1 MHHIGVG
8 RTRAGT
14 RITLLVDDPHIR
26 IIDRYTGEL
35 LREQTL
41 NPTRD
46 FQPRGVPPGPPRRK
60 P

>member
-8 RTRAGT
+8 RPRAGT
-14 RITLLVDDPHIR
+14 PITLLVDDLHVRVIHR
-26 IIDRYTGEL
+26 HTGEL

-46 FQPRGVPPGPPRRK
+46 FQPAESHPDLPE
-60 P
+60 